1 MKIDD
6 KCIRETFNQGWIAKK
21 NSKCDFGDFLRE
33 TKKGTYVHSTFNCSE
48 RPNQQK
54 SIPEASAMSTEAS
67 AEALAESLHKKMG
80 QNDTKMGNFHQKF
93 AL

>member
-1 MKIDD
+1 MISRKI
-6 KCIRETFNQGWIAKK
+6 KVARKFSINQKYSHQK
-21 NSKCDFGDFLRE
+21 NISSNQLFG
-33 TKKGTYVHSTFNCSE
+33 NSE